1 MSVVF
6 VILSFVL
13 ICLILVHINLHQK
26 RRQLYE
32 FIEKAYKTLLL
43 RHKKIKKLME
53 LIDETE
59 LTREIKKLNEETIE
73 KIRKND
79 ILPSQR
85 MKAEIIIEEKVK
97 TLIAELEQKEL
108 TEPVKQAIESYKK
121 TQKKLNKNK
130 QIYNEL
136 MQEFMDACNIKPA
149 GLYAAFEKMDTDY
162 PKVIT
167 E

>member
-13 ICLILVHINLHQK
+13 LCLILVHINLHQK
-26 RRQLYE
+26 KRQLCE
-32 FIEKAYKTLLL
+32 FVEKAYKTLLI
-43 RHKKIKKLME
+43 RHKKIKNLLE
-53 LIDETE
+53 LLEKDE
-59 LTREIKKLNEETIE
+59 LTQEIEKLNNETMGKIE
-73 KIRKND
+73 KNEIM
-79 ILPSQR
+79 PSQR
-85 MKAEIIIEEKVK
+85 IKAEIIIEDKMK
-97 TLIAELEQKEL
+97 KLISQLETKEL
-108 TEPVKQAIESYKK
+108 SEEIKEAINSYQK

-149 GLYAAFEKMDTDY
+149 AWYASFEKLDTDY
-162 PKVIT
+162 PKVVT